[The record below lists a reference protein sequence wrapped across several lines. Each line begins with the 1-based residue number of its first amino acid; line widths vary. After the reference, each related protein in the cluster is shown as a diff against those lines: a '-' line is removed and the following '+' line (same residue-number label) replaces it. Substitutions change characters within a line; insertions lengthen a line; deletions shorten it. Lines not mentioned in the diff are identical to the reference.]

1 MTKMNDRVPKEGLDS
16 SRFNSVFLKIY
27 AFDPTPKFQ
36 ELEIGFD

>member
-1 MTKMNDRVPKEGLDS
+1 MTKMNDRVPKEALDS
-16 SRFNSVFLKIY
+16 SRFNAVSLKIC